1 MSFRA
6 IRIAIACS
14 ALFIGATPALAQQ
27 MSDSYNFL
35 DAVRKD
41 DTGKYTKM
49 ANEPGSTIVNTKDRN
64 TGETALHILARK
76 GEALYLRFM
85 LQKNANPN
93 AQDRQGNTPLMIAVS
108 QNFGEGVA
116 ILVRYRA
123 NVNLANSSGETPLIR
138 AVQMRNVDMIR
149 ALLDAGADPDKADII
164 AGMSARDY
172 AKNDRRS
179 PTVRKLL
186 EDAPKGGANSAAMGP
201 RN

>member
-49 ANEPGSTIVNTKDRN
+49 ANEPGSTIVNAKDRN

-76 GEALYLRFM
+76 GESLYLRFM

-108 QNFGEGVA
+108 QNFSEGVA

-138 AVQMRNVDMIR
+138 AVQMRNIDMIR

-186 EDAPKGGANSAAMGP
+186 EDAPRGGANSAAMGP